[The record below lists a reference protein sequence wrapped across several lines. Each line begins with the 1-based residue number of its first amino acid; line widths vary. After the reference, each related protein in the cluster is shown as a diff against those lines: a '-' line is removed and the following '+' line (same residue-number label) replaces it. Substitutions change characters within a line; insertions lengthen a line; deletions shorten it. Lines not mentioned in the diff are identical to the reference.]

1 MRLRNGKIICN
12 LTDLKRE
19 NKLIDLVF
27 DIIFI
32 SNNIDLYSNKKIKYQ
47 TINNYCDI
55 LFYEFKDKLYDLYGV
70 KRISFE
76 CDYSINN
83 NKNVVHLKKIHN
95 MVNKFYKSNLYDFKI
110 KKDFKTYSDKHHNY
124 NENKIKNNLKCIY
137 ILALIFFYFQMVIIE
152 TLYDE
157 CLSWN
162 GIREIF
168 GKYTKANKYLNDNN
182 NLNICDFIQFAV
194 SLCDDMIFNDN
205 EICSILRRYIMC
217 I

>member
-1 MRLRNGKIICN
+1 MRLRNGKIIN
-12 LTDLKRE
+12 NILNTKRE
-19 NKLIDLVF
+19 YILIELVF

-32 SNNIDLYSNKKIKYQ
+32 SNNVDLYSNKKIKYQ

-55 LFYEFKDKLYDLYGV
+55 LFYEFKDKLYELYGV

-95 MVNKFYKSNLYDFKI
+95 MVNKFYKSDLYDFKI
-110 KKDFKTYSDKHHNY
+110 KKDLKIYYDKYFYY

-162 GIREIF
+162 GIRDIF
-168 GKYTKANKYLNDNN
+168 EKYTKLNKHLNNEN
-182 NLNICDFIQFAV
+182 NLNVIDFIQFAV
-194 SLCDDMIFNDN
+194 SVCDDMIFNDN
-205 EICSILRRYIMC
+205 EICSIIRRYTMC